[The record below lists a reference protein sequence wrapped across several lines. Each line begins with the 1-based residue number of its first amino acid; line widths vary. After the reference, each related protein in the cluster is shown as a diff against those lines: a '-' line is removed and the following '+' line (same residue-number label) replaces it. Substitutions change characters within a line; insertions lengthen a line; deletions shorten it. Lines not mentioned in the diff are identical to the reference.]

1 MGNLSKEELIKL
13 YETMP
18 EDTLKKL
25 GVYDEA
31 KESYE
36 KKQEIERLKH
46 ERLQRAVALV
56 KEAQEL
62 LDIYNFELRVTARG
76 TRIVDKDG
84 RTVYGD
90 LQKRSETGSKLPRGA
105 KTPLIR
111 YKVPILQV
119 LVDLDGQGKTS
130 IVLERVY
137 EQMKDS
143 FVPADL
149 EELSSVEFPRWN
161 NNARC
166 EKSKMVKEGLL
177 RKESPFGV
185 WEISEKG
192 REYLQDH
199 K

>member
-76 TRIVDKDG
+76 TRIVDKNK
-84 RTVYGD
+84 RTIHGD
-90 LQKRSETGSKLPRGA
+90 LQKRSETGSRLPRGA
-105 KTPLIR
+105 NTPSIR
-111 YKVPILQV
+111 YRCPILQA
-119 LVDLDGQGKTS
+119 LVNLGGKGKTS

-143 FVPADL
+143 FVPADS
-149 EELSSVEFPRWN
+149 EELSSVGEQRWRN
-161 NNARC
+161 TARW
-166 EKSKMVKEGLL
+166 ERNEMMKEGLL
-177 RKESPFGV
+177 REDSPHGV

-192 REYLQDH
+192 REYLQGH

>member
-13 YETMP
+13 YETLP

-31 KESYE
+31 SKSYE
-36 KKQEIERLKH
+36 EKQEIERLKS
-46 ERLQRAVALV
+46 ERLKRAMALV

-62 LDIYNFELRVTARG
+62 LGIYNFELRVTIGG
-76 TRIVDKDG
+76 TRIVDKEK
-84 RTVYGD
+84 RTIHGD
-90 LQKRSETGSKLPRGA
+90 LQKKREKGKILPRGI

-111 YKVPILQV
+111 YRVPILQA
-119 LVDLDGQGKTS
+119 LVDLGGQGKAS

-137 EQMKDS
+137 QQMEDV

-149 EELSSVEFPRWN
+149 EELSSLQEKRWRN
-161 NNARC
+161 TAQWARA
-166 EKSKMVKEGLL
+166 KMIKEGLL
-177 RKESPFGV
+177 REDSPRGV

>member
-1 MGNLSKEELIKL
+1 MGNLSKEELIKMYGTL
-13 YETMP
+13 S

-31 KESYE
+31 RESYE
-36 KKQEIERLKH
+36 EKEKMERLKR
-46 ERLQRAVALV
+46 ERLQRAMALV

-62 LDIYNFELRVTARG
+62 LGIYHFELRVAAQG
-76 TRIVDKDG
+76 IRIVDKDG
-84 RTVYGD
+84 RTIHD
-90 LQKRSETGSKLPRGA
+90 NLQKRSVTENELSKGSKTTNIQYRL
-105 KTPLIR
+105 
-111 YKVPILQV
+111 PILQV
-119 LVDLDGQGKTS
+119 LVDLGGQGRAN

-137 EQMKDS
+137 QQMKAI

-149 EELSSVEFPRWN
+149 EELSSVREQRWRN
-161 NNARC
+161 TARW
-166 EKSKMVKEGLL
+166 ERSAMVKEGLL
-177 RKESPFGV
+177 REDSPHGV

>member
-1 MGNLSKEELIKL
+1 MGNLSKEELMKL
-13 YETMP
+13 YETLP

-62 LDIYNFELRVTARG
+62 LDIYNFEMRVTARG
-76 TRIVDKDG
+76 TRIVGKDE

-90 LQKRSETGSKLPRGA
+90 LQKRSQTGSKLPKGI
-105 KTPLIR
+105 KTPGIR
-111 YKVPILQV
+111 YRYPILQA
-119 LVDLDGQGKTS
+119 LVDLGGQGKTS

-149 EELSSVEFPRWN
+149 EELSSVETPRWN
-161 NNARC
+161 NTARW
-166 EKSKMVKEGLL
+166 ERYKMVKKGLL
-177 RKESPFGV
+177 RKDSPNGV

-192 REYLQDH
+192 REYLQGR